1 MYSTKGTLKDR
12 QQFGVLVVR
21 YFCTEISIFPNY
33 ELHDC
38 YVHLT
43 IHKLAGKFI
52 FFSFCYLFL

>member
-43 IHKLAGKFI
+43 IHKLTG
-52 FFSFCYLFL
+52 